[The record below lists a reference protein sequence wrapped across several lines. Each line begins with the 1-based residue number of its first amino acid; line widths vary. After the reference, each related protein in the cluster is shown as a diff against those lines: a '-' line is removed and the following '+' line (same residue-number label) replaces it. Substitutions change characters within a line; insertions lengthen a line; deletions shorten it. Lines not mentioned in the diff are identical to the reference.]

1 MCSWRVAHV
10 VVAVGVVV
18 AMCPSPWCTTAAP
31 ASTTL
36 IVDREVA
43 AESDEVDE
51 DVDRGFEQ
59 FTIESGG
66 GGDEF
71 MAVKPWLGAVVAPTN
86 PPVIPRGMPKVKLHL
101 DWVYG
106 YRGFDARNNVRCG
119 VWDMRP
125 CIPPPLAPS
134 PRSPPFYRY
143 TCAGR
148 SGE

>member
-1 MCSWRVAHV
+1 MLNPLLRFRHGVDVWVWAGVC
-10 VVAVGVVV
+10 AVSVLAPVGGRT
-18 AMCPSPWCTTAAP
+18 APLCGPLAALTPPPPPSPLPFTGLSGRSTTAGAP
-31 ASTTL
+31 

-106 YRGFDARNNVRCG
+106 YRGFDARNNVR
-119 VWDMRP
+119 
-125 CIPPPLAPS
+125 
-134 PRSPPFYRY
+134 
-143 TCAGR
+143 
-148 SGE
+148 